1 MPSLTDQELRALHDR
16 IESLQKEL
24 EETKSYAAVLESNLK
39 TARKSDPNTGNPGD
53 TNDGLKEGETSLTMV
68 ETERGRFVKWSTGP
82 VFFPAEYFAGK
93 MNTDVESLWAAN
105 GPESPEAN
113 TDDKNS
119 EKSEWEIV

>member
-39 TARKSDPNTGNPGD
+39 TARKSDPNAGNPGEAE
-53 TNDGLKEGETSLTMV
+53 DGLKEGETRL
-68 ETERGRFVKWSTGP
+68 ETCEIRGERFVKWTTGP
-82 VFFPAEYFAGK
+82 VFFPAQYFARQ

-105 GPESPEAN
+105 GPGSPEAN
-113 TDDKNS
+113 ADDKS